1 MQRHK
6 EANAR
11 VSAPPATVFA
21 RLDDQARLGGHME
34 KPSLMM
40 GGGRMTYEF
49 DAQKGRAV
57 GSHIRMGGSAFG
69 LKLSLDEVVTQH
81 VPPERK
87 AWRTVGQPKLI
98 IVGAYEM
105 GFDLTPVAGGAA
117 LKVWIDYDLP
127 PSGLGRLLPGLGD
140 GYAQWCVDQ
149 MVADAVRAFGGLDA
163 GADRQP
169 AKAARPAA

>member
-127 PSGLGRLLPGLGD
+127 PLRTRAAPPRPGRWLRAVVCGPDGRRRRARLRRSGRGGRQ
-140 GYAQWCVDQ
+140 A
-149 MVADAVRAFGGLDA
+149 A
-163 GADRQP
+163 G
-169 AKAARPAA
+169 